1 MHFLPTRLNVA
12 DDPTRD
18 VLLRDMCSG
27 RKWFEGLDQE
37 GVFRA
42 ADLPRA
48 KRWASNW
55 ICLFLG
61 LSFRNGFGLGAIS
74 LPVSRALSSR
84 PFSNLHQHLMDFDAS
99 LGFPGEGPRFFP
111 VGP

>member
-1 MHFLPTRLNVA
+1 M
-12 DDPTRD
+12 
-18 VLLRDMCSG
+18 
-27 RKWFEGLDQE
+27 
-37 GVFRA
+37 
-42 ADLPRA
+42 
-48 KRWASNW
+48 
-55 ICLFLG
+55 
-61 LSFRNGFGLGAIS
+61 S